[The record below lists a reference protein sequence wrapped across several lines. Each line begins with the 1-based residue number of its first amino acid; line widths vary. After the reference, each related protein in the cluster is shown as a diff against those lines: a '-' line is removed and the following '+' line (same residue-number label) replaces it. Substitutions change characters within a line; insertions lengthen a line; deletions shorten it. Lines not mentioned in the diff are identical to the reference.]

1 MKNQNQFLK
10 SGVLLL
16 GFASVFMLL
25 MMIVPSCNNT
35 NTKDTKEVAEDQNDA
50 KFDNEKEDDADFLVK
65 AEEINL
71 EEILI
76 GRLAQTRGTTT
87 RVKEL
92 GKMMETDH
100 TRASTDLQA
109 LAAKKQVT
117 LPTTLTDD
125 GISANKKLMDTES
138 ADFDKEYV
146 DMMISGHKDAISKFE
161 KASTDADDP
170 EIRNWAA
177 SMLPVLRQHLDDFKT
192 DQKQLEKM

>member
-177 SMLPVLRQHLDDFKT
+177 SMLPVLRQHLDDLKT

>member
-125 GISANKKLMDTES
+125 GISANKQLMDTES

-177 SMLPVLRQHLDDFKT
+177 SMLPVLRQHLDDLKT